1 MLLQDDTIALHPFEE
16 DDSQQY
22 RQWVNK
28 EEFGRLLG
36 RSLPVT
42 ESQHKKWYESIVHSS
57 NSVVFAVKTKS
68 EVKYLGNVWLHNI
81 HWVNRNAE
89 LRILLGAED
98 CQGKGYG
105 TSACELLLKF
115 AFEKLGLHKVY
126 LYVSAINP
134 RASKA
139 FEKAGFTVE
148 GILKDEFFVDGSYI
162 YVKRMAVIE
171 KPKT

>member
-1 MLLQDDTIALHPFEE
+1 MLLQDDIIALHPFEE
-16 DDSQQY
+16 NDSQQY
-22 RQWVNK
+22 RQWVNQEK
-28 EEFGRLLG
+28 FGRLLG

-42 ESQHKKWYESIVHSS
+42 ESQHTKWYESIVNSS

-68 EVKYLGNVWLHNI
+68 EGKYLGNVWLHNI

-105 TSACELLLKF
+105 TGACKLLLKF

-139 FEKAGFTVE
+139 FENAGFQVE
-148 GILKDEFFVDGSYI
+148 GVLSDEFFVDGNYI
-162 YVKRMAVIE
+162 DVKRMAAIE
-171 KPKT
+171 KRKT